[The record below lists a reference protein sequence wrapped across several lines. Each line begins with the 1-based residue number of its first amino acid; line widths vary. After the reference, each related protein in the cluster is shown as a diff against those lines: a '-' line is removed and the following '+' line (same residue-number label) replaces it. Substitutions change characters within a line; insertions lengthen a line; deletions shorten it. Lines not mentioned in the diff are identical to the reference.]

1 MTLQKSFINLQ
12 LISLY
17 FCFKISGILADA
29 SPMIVKLRST
39 ACFVLMSL
47 QYCSNDNP
55 RVNSNILSMA
65 SIMSFNK
72 MGVFRSDMN
81 KIFFYEWQV
90 LRFNAFA
97 GYQINL

>member
-39 ACFVLMSL
+39 ACFVLMS
-47 QYCSNDNP
+47 
-55 RVNSNILSMA
+55 MA